1 MYLFWLH
8 DGHYWVGNLGWKVT
22 NIYLTEDCMMF
33 TLFLLGGEGSW
44 IEFNPHLNFVVLKEK
59 WFGTYCVAIEVIWPI
74 VKFDISNLCSVG
86 NLSRYWQLLKSII
99 GFSLCEFTI
108 ELLKMCWNLVGW
120 NTKLMIVEQLVL
132 MAMVIWW
139 E

>member
-1 MYLFWLH
+1 MYWFWLR
-8 DGHYWVGNLGWKVT
+8 DGRYRVGNLGWKVT
-22 NIYLTEDCMMF
+22 NIYLTEYCMMF

-59 WFGTYCVAIEVIWPI
+59 SFGTYCVAIEVIRPI

-108 ELLKMCWNLVGW
+108 ELLKMCWNLVGR
-120 NTKLMIVEQLVL
+120 NIQSVTIEQLL
-132 MAMVIWW
+132 FMAMVTW
-139 E
+139 